1 MHASICM
8 CTRENHHVNVS
19 MLSVTASTC
28 VFVTHLVKS
37 QQPVIWSPV
46 SLSSGPSQPLMP
58 LGSRACIKALAHKQ
72 EICLVSPERVG
83 VSELRLSLSPCCRDQ
98 TPQPWMSMSPA
109 LPWPSYCCSMNI
121 HLSVCEWENVV
132 PQRCKAAIS
141 VWVSHGEFCFTAIH
155 TSALR

>member
-1 MHASICM
+1 MYTFTCIVGFNAQCN
-8 CTRENHHVNVS
+8 CVNVCFCS
-19 MLSVTASTC
+19 ST
-28 VFVTHLVKS
+28 VKS
-37 QQPVIWSPV
+37 QQPDIWSLA
-46 SLSSGPSQPLMP
+46 SLSSGSSQPLMP

-83 VSELRLSLSPCCRDQ
+83 VSELPLSPSPCCRDQ
-98 TPQPWMSMSPA
+98 TPQPWMSTSPA
-109 LPWPSYCCSMNI
+109 LPWPCYCCSMNI

-141 VWVSHGEFCFTAIH
+141 VWVFPWRVLCFTAIH